1 VRKLTAV
8 VLMAVLTLVAGT
20 AFGATLD
27 GSRNVANLSTSDTIP
42 AYMAVISDTAFI
54 GVTANTGIGVDV
66 DTTVAV
72 ADSLHG
78 HGLPVRAKRISY
90 RLRIRFVA
98 GDAADTVRK
107 VRIYGNDGTGIPIDP
122 YYEIKFSTL
131 ATAAKD
137 TYTTKY
143 LTRVTAVTAT
153 GSHAAD
159 SVQVFAEMPMP
170 IRRMSDS
177 NAITSPFVGITQGII
192 LPRELGAVKFPGE
205 SSYVYC
211 QNAVRAGYCLYAGD
225 DSVPGMLLGAR
236 ALPDSGTILHV
247 GTAIRGTT
255 ARGAVWTHL
264 FGDYLFKSP

>member
-1 VRKLTAV
+1 MRRNLTVAMAAIL
-8 VLMAVLTLVAGT
+8 VLIAGA

-27 GSRNVANLSTSDTIP
+27 GSRSVANLSTSDTIP
-42 AYMAVISDTAFI
+42 AYMAVISDTAFVAVTI
-54 GVTANTGIGVDV
+54 KRGVLTAV
-66 DTTVAV
+66 DTTVIV

-78 HGLPVRAKRISY
+78 YGLPVRANRISY

-107 VRIYGNDGTGIPIDP
+107 VRIYGHDGTGIPIDP
-122 YYEIKFSTL
+122 YYEVLFSTL
-131 ATAAKD
+131 ASAAKD

-143 LTRVTAVTAT
+143 VTRVTKVEAT
-153 GSHAAD
+153 GSHAND
-159 SVQVFAEMPMP
+159 SVQVWAEMPMP

-177 NAITSPFVGITQGII
+177 NAVTSPFIGITQAII
-192 LPRELGAVKFPGE
+192 LPRELGTVKFPGE

-264 FGDYLFKSP
+264 FGDYLFKTP